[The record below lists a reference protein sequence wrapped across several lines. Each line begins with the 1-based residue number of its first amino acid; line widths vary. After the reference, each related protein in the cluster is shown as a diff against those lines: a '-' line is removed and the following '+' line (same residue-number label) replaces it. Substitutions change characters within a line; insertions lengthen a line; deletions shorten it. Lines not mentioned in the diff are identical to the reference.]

1 MGRYIRQ
8 KELVDQEKLKSA
20 TVLIGGVGG
29 LGSFASLYL
38 ALAGVETL
46 IIVDRDRVE
55 ESNLNRQLLY
65 HSSDIGRYK
74 VEVAAERLREVNEDV
89 RVIPVKAVIDET
101 FRAPRSFDVVIDGM
115 DNIEGRY
122 ALEEIAMREN
132 VPYIFGAVE
141 GYMGMV
147 TFIDSTTRRLKDFF
161 HARDKKGTQVLG
173 AAAGMVASIQA
184 LEALK
189 YLSGRGDLLKN
200 RLLIYDALSTNFL
213 EVKL

>member
-1 MGRYIRQ
+1 MRQ

-38 ALAGVETL
+38 TLAGVGTL
-46 IIVDRDRVE
+46 ILVDRDQVE

-74 VEVAAERLREVNEDV
+74 VEVAAERLKEVNEDV
-89 RVIPVKAVIDET
+89 RVMPVKAVIDET

-161 HARDKKGTQVLG
+161 HPLDKKGTQVLG
-173 AAAGMVASIQA
+173 ATAGMVASIQI

-200 RLLIYDALSTNFL
+200 KLLIYDALSTNFL